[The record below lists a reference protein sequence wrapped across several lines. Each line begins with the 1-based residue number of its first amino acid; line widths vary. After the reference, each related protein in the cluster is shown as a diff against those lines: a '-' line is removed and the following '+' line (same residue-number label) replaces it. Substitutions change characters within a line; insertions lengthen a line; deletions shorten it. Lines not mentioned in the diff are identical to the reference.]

1 MNLEDVRKSCFFCGK
16 EIEKNK
22 TLEHIIPNGLLKK
35 LKIKEE
41 VLNGNLNIQY
51 SRIKVPAHQHCNN
64 TFGSQYEE
72 LLLDLLDDPERIYN
86 SIATDN
92 GIAIQYSPE
101 FNDTSIIRTWMT
113 KIYYGL
119 FYNDFLK
126 TTDDHYREVCQ
137 KLIESKN
144 FELTRESYQNNYG
157 FNLPSSLYVFKTKN
171 TEFDLRTIEDPA
183 TIMLRINGLIL
194 ILCIGDGFL
203 CKQYL
208 YGESLKWLNEY
219 LSLNENSIPEFP
231 SSQVA
236 LAEIIALRINIPKSP
251 SFMFTST
258 TMINLSLNTMAADP
272 DTLYQVDLDQIVKDR
287 DKFLLDFGIKLEER
301 N

>member
-1 MNLEDVRKSCFFCGK
+1 MNLEDIRKSCFFCGK

-86 SIATDN
+86 SIANDN

-208 YGESLKWLNEY
+208 NGESLKWLNEY

-236 LAEIIALRINIPKSP
+236 LAEIIALRVNIPKSP

-272 DTLYQVDLDQIVKDR
+272 DTLYQVDLDQIAKDR

>member
-16 EIEKNK
+16 EIEKSK

-35 LKIKEE
+35 LSIKEE
-41 VLNGNLNIQY
+41 VLSGNLNIQY
-51 SRIKVPAHQHCNN
+51 SRVKVPAHQHCNN
-64 TFGSQYEE
+64 TFGSQYEK
-72 LLLDLLDDPERIYN
+72 LLLDLLDDPERIYTLIV
-86 SIATDN
+86 SDY
-92 GIAIQYSPE
+92 GIEIQYGPD
-101 FNDTSIIRTWMT
+101 FNDTSIIKTWMT

-126 TTDDHYREVCQ
+126 TTDDNYREVCQ
-137 KLIESKN
+137 KIIESKN

-157 FNLPSSLYVFKTKN
+157 FNIPSSLYVFKTKN
-171 TEFDLRTIEDPA
+171 TDFDLRTIVDPA

-208 YGESLKWLNEY
+208 NGESLSQLNEY
-219 LSLNENSIPEFP
+219 LSVHENSAPDFP
-231 SSQVA
+231 SSQIA
-236 LAEIIALRINIPKSP
+236 LAEIIALRINIPKQP
-251 SFMFTST
+251 SFMFSSK

-272 DTLYQVDLDQIVKDR
+272 GALYQVDLDQIAKDR
-287 DKFLLDFGIKLEER
+287 EEILLDFGIKLQER

>member
-1 MNLEDVRKSCFFCGK
+1 MNLEEVRKSCFFCGK

-41 VLNGNLNIQY
+41 VLNGNLNVQY
-51 SRIKVPAHQHCNN
+51 SRVKVPAHQHCNN

-72 LLLDLLDDPERIYN
+72 LLLDLLDDPERVYT
-86 SIATDN
+86 SITNDY
-92 GIAIQYSPE
+92 GTAIQYGPE
-101 FNDTSIIRTWMT
+101 FSDISIIRTWMT

-126 TTDDHYREVCQ
+126 TTDDDYRDTCQ
-137 KLIESKN
+137 KIIESKN

-157 FNLPSSLYVFKTKN
+157 FNLPSSLYVFRTKN
-171 TEFDLRTIEDPA
+171 IEFDLMTILDPA

-208 YGESLKWLNEY
+208 NGEAMDQLNEY
-219 LSLNENSIPEFP
+219 LSFHENNVPAFP
-231 SSQVA
+231 SSQIA
-236 LAEIIALRINIPKSP
+236 LAEIIALRSNIPKQP
-251 SFMFTST
+251 SFMFNSK
-258 TMINLSLNTMAADP
+258 TMINLSLSTMAADP
-272 DTLYQVDLDQIVKDR
+272 NALYQVDLDQIAKDK
-287 DKFLLDFGIKLEER
+287 DEILLGFGIKLEER